1 MSYSQSDLLSE
12 YQWKNR
18 LVILFY
24 DDAEDVEFV
33 SQEILVKRNKAAF
46 DERDIKVLKYSQDDP
61 LSAKLKSDFNLPKSG
76 FIFLLVG
83 KDGYK
88 KLGRERRV
96 MPKELFAL
104 IDGMPMRRMEIEER
118 KKG

>member
-1 MSYSQSDLLSE
+1 MSYSQSYLLSE

-24 DDAEDVEFV
+24 DNAEDIEFE
-33 SQEILVKRNKAAF
+33 SQEILIKRNKAEF
-46 DERDIKVLKYSQDDP
+46 EERDIKVLKYSRENTEA
-61 LSAKLKSDFNLPKSG
+61 SKLRSDFNLPQSG
-76 FIFLLVG
+76 FVFLLVG

-88 KLGRERRV
+88 KLGREKRV

-104 IDGMPMRRMEIEER
+104 IDGMPMRRMEIEQR